1 MLRDSVGMTM
11 TERVGEKSAT
21 KTRINIALAL
31 VNRETFHLF
40 WYTNRFFIE
49 YFHHFKGHQ
58 VSPCVAF
65 PGMPHN
71 GRGALVNLDK
81 LVGYRAV
88 YRCIVENVKGRRM
101 GERESER
108 CMVY

>member
-1 MLRDSVGMTM
+1 
-11 TERVGEKSAT
+11 
-21 KTRINIALAL
+21 
-31 VNRETFHLF
+31 
-40 WYTNRFFIE
+40 
-49 YFHHFKGHQ
+49 
-58 VSPCVAF
+58 
-65 PGMPHN
+65 MPHN